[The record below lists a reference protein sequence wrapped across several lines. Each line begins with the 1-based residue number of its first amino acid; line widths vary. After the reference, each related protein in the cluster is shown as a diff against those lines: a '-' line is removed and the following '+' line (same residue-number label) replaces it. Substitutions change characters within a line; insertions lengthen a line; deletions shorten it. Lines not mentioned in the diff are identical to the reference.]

1 MSCKLRLRWV
11 GLAKAGFFTGGGCE
25 ALILSLSNNCSFC
38 IFLALLY
45 VLFKAEQQIEHMV
58 LGKMSSLVISRTLK
72 MNDIV
77 FLRS

>member
-11 GLAKAGFFTGGGCE
+11 GLAKAGFFTGGCD

-72 MNDIV
+72 MDDIM
-77 FLRS
+77 F